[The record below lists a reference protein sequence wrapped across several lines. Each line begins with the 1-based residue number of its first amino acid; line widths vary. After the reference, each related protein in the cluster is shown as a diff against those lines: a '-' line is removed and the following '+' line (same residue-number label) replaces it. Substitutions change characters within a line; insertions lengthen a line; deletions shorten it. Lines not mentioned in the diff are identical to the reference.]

1 MTQHKINRKIK
12 EMGMSIYGYLVL
24 LYFFLHPKPNLLL
37 VAQYSVHKVLSIW
50 ICGLLGNDLKKKK
63 KYGRED
69 QSVSAVESQG
79 QSALNQRLK
88 IRWLLFQTAA

>member
-1 MTQHKINRKIK
+1 MRMTQHKINRKIK

-63 KYGRED
+63 NTAVKTN
-69 QSVSAVESQG
+69 QSPLWKVKG
-79 QSALNQRLK
+79 N
-88 IRWLLFQTAA
+88 LL

>member
-1 MTQHKINRKIK
+1 MI
-12 EMGMSIYGYLVL
+12 
-24 LYFFLHPKPNLLL
+24 
-37 VAQYSVHKVLSIW
+37 
-50 ICGLLGNDLKKKK
+50 LKKKK